1 MKAIQVNIDEG
12 LLSQLDA
19 DAEVKKD
26 GRSAVF
32 RRAVRAYL
40 KHRRAEEIRDQ
51 YQRAYGSEP
60 APEPGLGDEFSG
72 WEDQGSWPET

>member
-1 MKAIQVNIDEG
+1 MKAIQVSIDEG
-12 LLSQLDA
+12 LLTQLDA

-40 KHRRAEEIRDQ
+40 KHRRAEEIREQ
-51 YQRAYGSEP
+51 YQRAYG
-60 APEPGLGDEFSG
+60 PEPGSKPALGDEFSG
-72 WEDQGSWPET
+72 WQDQGSWPEP